1 MTTTSRPMKLK
12 PETAKL
18 LSQSALVASW
28 LTKDTSPDDEA
39 HRLGQDLLAA
49 VDGFLEH
56 KRNYKQ
62 KRIETTKEETK

>member
-1 MTTTSRPMKLK
+1 MKLK
-12 PETAKL
+12 PETEKL
-18 LSQSALVASW
+18 LSQATLAGSYLI
-28 LTKDTSPDDEA
+28 KDANPDDEA
-39 HRLGQDLLAA
+39 RRVGQDLLNA

>member
-1 MTTTSRPMKLK
+1 MTTTSRPTKLK

-18 LSQSALVASW
+18 LSQATLVGSY
-28 LTKDTSPDDEA
+28 LTKDTSPDEEA
-39 HRLGQDLLAA
+39 HRLGQELLGA

-62 KRIETTKEETK
+62 KRIETIKEETK